1 MSLKNIC
8 AIPKHWTLEEYSR
21 HTCADG
27 SHSHLTRAQ
36 LHEKEKKGLVVY
48 LRASKNRRE
57 TSIVY
62 ILDSHPGP
70 STASYSPGAPLNTGL
85 SNRVG
90 EVLAV
95 AVYQRQPWGQVMLA
109 HINGRRESPSGTI

>member
-8 AIPKHWTLEEYSR
+8 AIPKHWTLEDYAA

-36 LHEKEKKGLVVY
+36 LHEKEKQGLVVF
-48 LRASKNRRE
+48 LRAAKNRRE

-62 ILDSHPGP
+62 ILESHPGP
-70 STASYSPGAPLNTGL
+70 ATSCYTPGGPLNTGL

-90 EVLAV
+90 EVLAS
-95 AVYQRQPWGQVMLA
+95 AVYQRKPWGQVMLA
-109 HINGRRESPSGTI
+109 HINLRRESPSGTI